1 MQVVPMIPDPLV
13 SIAIVTWNRRE
24 DLSIAIKSC
33 HDQTYKNIEI
43 VVADN
48 ASSDGT
54 YEFLIDNYPDIKV
67 VRIHRNLGC
76 CPGRNLAMAN
86 CSGEIVFCFDDD
98 GFLDKDCIERIV
110 KDFQENE
117 DVAVVACNVRNPGE
131 ADRKPSEAVEL
142 AGGKSVPI
150 FLGTGFGIRRAVLDG
165 VGYFPDYFRQGEEN
179 YLSMRVL
186 DAGYRIFWNPA
197 AFIYHKWED
206 NEKGRDSRQILYLN
220 FRHEL
225 ENIKRLLPFRYALP
239 LMTYRVFV
247 NLAKRYLRSGYL
259 QYFFPDVIKMLPI
272 IATDYQE
279 SKISLNTYKWFTRE
293 ASRFFKDREAYNGTM
308 PLAQ

>member
-1 MQVVPMIPDPLV
+1 MIAQPLV

-24 DLSIAIKSC
+24 DLSEAIESC
-33 HDQTYKNIEI
+33 RSQTYKNIEI

-54 YEFLIDNYPDIKV
+54 YEFLIENHPDIKV

-98 GFLDKDCIERIV
+98 GFLDSECVERV
-110 KDFQENE
+110 VSDFQENE
-117 DVAVVACNVRNPGE
+117 DVAVVACNVRNP
-131 ADRKPSEAVEL
+131 SEVESKTGRAVAP

-150 FLGTGFGIRRAVLDG
+150 FLGTGFGIRKSVLDE

-197 AFIYHKWED
+197 ALIYHRWED
-206 NEKGRDSRQILYLN
+206 NEKGRSSRQILYLN

-225 ENIKRLLPFRYALP
+225 ENIKRLLPFKYALP

-259 QYFFPDVIKMLPI
+259 QYFLPDLIKVLPI

-279 SKISLNTYKWFTRE
+279 KKINPNTYRRFTRE
-293 ASRFFKDREAYNGTM
+293 ASRFFKDRETYVDSM
-308 PLAQ
+308 PFPR

>member
-1 MQVVPMIPDPLV
+1 MAAQPLV

-24 DLSIAIKSC
+24 DLSVAIESC
-33 HDQTYKNIEI
+33 RSQTYKNIEI

-54 YEFLIDNYPDIKV
+54 YEFLIENPPDIKV

-98 GFLDKDCIERIV
+98 GFLDSECVERIV
-110 KDFQENE
+110 SDFQANE
-117 DVAVVACNVRNPGE
+117 DVAVVACNVRNP
-131 ADRKPSEAVEL
+131 SEAESKTSE
-142 AGGKSVPI
+142 AAASTSGKSVPI
-150 FLGTGFGIRRAVLDG
+150 FLGTGFGIRKAVLDE

-186 DAGYRIFWNPA
+186 DAGYRIFWNSA
-197 AFIYHKWED
+197 ALIYHRWED
-206 NEKGRDSRQILYLN
+206 NEKGRSSRQILYLN

-259 QYFFPDVIKMLPI
+259 QYFVSDVIKVLPI
-272 IATDYQE
+272 MATDYQE
-279 SKISLNTYKWFTRE
+279 KKIKLNTYRWFTRE
-293 ASRFFKDREAYNGTM
+293 ASRFFKDRETYDNFL
-308 PLAQ
+308 PL

>member
-1 MQVVPMIPDPLV
+1 MVAQPLV
-13 SIAIVTWNRRE
+13 SIAIVTWNRIE
-24 DLSIAIKSC
+24 DLTKAIQSC
-33 HDQTYKNIEI
+33 LNQTYNNIEI

-54 YEFLIDNYPDIKV
+54 YEFLIANYPDIKV

-76 CPGRNLAMAN
+76 CPGRNIAMAN

-98 GFLDKDCIERIV
+98 GFIDKDCIERVV
-110 KDFQENE
+110 KDFRQNE
-117 DVAVVACNVRNPGE
+117 DVAVVACNVLIDQRESVNF
-131 ADRKPSEAVEL
+131 
-142 AGGKSVPI
+142 KSAESKNVPI
-150 FLGTGFGIRRAVLDG
+150 FLGTGFGIRRYVLNR

-179 YLSMRVL
+179 YLSLRVL
-186 DAGYRIFWNPA
+186 DAGFRILFNPEA
-197 AFIYHKWED
+197 IMYHQWVD
-206 NEKGRDSRQILYLN
+206 GEKGRDSHQIIYLN

-225 ENIKRLLPFRYALP
+225 ENIKRLLPIRHALP
-239 LMTYRVFV
+239 IIGYRIFV
-247 NLAKRYLRSGYL
+247 NLIKRYLGSGYL
-259 QYFFPDVIKMLPI
+259 RYFFPDLIKVLPI
-272 IATDYQE
+272 LATDYQE

>member
-1 MQVVPMIPDPLV
+1 MLSNPLV

-24 DLSIAIKSC
+24 DLSKAIESC
-33 HDQTYKNIEI
+33 RSQTYENIEI

-54 YEFLIDNYPDIKV
+54 YEFLVESHPDIKV

-98 GFLDKDCIERIV
+98 GFLDSECIERIV
-110 KDFQENE
+110 ADFQLNS
-117 DVAVVACNVRNPGE
+117 DVAVVACNVQN
-131 ADRKPSEAVEL
+131 PSESDYKPTGAD
-142 AGGKSVPI
+142 GPISGKSVPI
-150 FLGTGFGIRRAVLDG
+150 FLGTGFGIRKDVLDG

-186 DAGYRIFWNPA
+186 DAGYKIFWNPA
-197 AFIYHKWED
+197 AFIYHRWED
-206 NEKGRDSRQILYLN
+206 DQKGRSTRQILYLN

-239 LMTYRVFV
+239 LLGYRVLV
-247 NLAKRYLRSGYL
+247 NLARRYLRSGYL
-259 QYFFPDVIKMLPI
+259 RLFIPDLIRVLPI
-272 IATDYQE
+272 MATDYKE
-279 SKISLNTYKWFTRE
+279 SKIKIDTYRWFTKE
-293 ASRFFKDREAYNGTM
+293 ASQFFKDRESYVNTM
-308 PLAQ
+308 PLSQ